1 MPENVATQ
9 LKAIAFE
16 HDIKRLTEGF
26 TGRERVFEE
35 IERWLQQENQRFFI
49 LTGEP
54 GVGKSTIAAHLI
66 QTRKD
71 IVAYHLCQAA
81 DLETL
86 KPGRILRSLTA
97 QLMETVP
104 DYGLALLNTIKAT
117 LEADVKIQV
126 KQASD
131 SKIREVYIENLNP
144 SDLEKEDLENVLDI
158 LIRASLAAL
167 PKIYDERHKPAPE
180 RAIFLIDALDVAV
193 STEDAAQDDED
204 IVTLLA
210 ALLEDESLPCWVRF
224 ILTSRPDRRVLRE
237 FEPLQPYKLEEM
249 SQQNLGDIRHY
260 IQKRIAEPAFQNQ
273 LEAAQ
278 MSSQTL
284 VDELTQLSMGNF
296 RYVRLLLDDLE
307 TGKHSL
313 NNLGVLPESLAE
325 TYAKDLSKWFSVDEL
340 AERCQKILKVLA
352 SAQEPLTED
361 QLVSRTGIRPRLV
374 RQDLWGLRQFLDVG
388 SIGEGEDTHE
398 TFAIFHPSL
407 REYLLNLE

>member
-1 MPENVATQ
+1 MIGTVSTQ
-9 LKAIAFE
+9 LKAIAFS
-16 HDIKRLTEGF
+16 DSIQQLTSGF
-26 TGRERVFEE
+26 TGRTWVLNK
-35 IERWLQQENQRFFI
+35 IDHWLEQKDQRFLVI
-49 LTGEP
+49 AGEP

-81 DLETL
+81 ELETL

-158 LIRASLAAL
+158 LIRAPLAAL

-210 ALLEDESLPCWVRF
+210 ALLEDESLPSWVRF

-260 IQKRIAEPAFQNQ
+260 IQKQLAEPAFQNQ

-278 MSSQTL
+278 KSSQTL
-284 VDELTQLSMGNF
+284 VDELTQLSKGNF
-296 RYVRLLLDDLE
+296 RYVRFLLDDLE
-307 TGKHSL
+307 AGKHSL
-313 NNLGVLPESLAE
+313 NNLAVLPESLAE

-352 SAQEPLTED
+352 NAQEPLTED
-361 QLVSRTGIRPRLV
+361 QLVSLTGIRPRLV

-388 SIGEGEDTHE
+388 CIREGEDTHE

>member
-9 LKAIAFE
+9 LKAIAFDR
-16 HDIKRLTEGF
+16 DIERLTQSF
-26 TGRERVFEE
+26 TGREWVFEE
-35 IERWLQQENQRFFI
+35 IDRWLQQDNERFFI

-81 DLETL
+81 ELETL

-158 LIRASLAAL
+158 LIRAPLAAL

-210 ALLEDESLPCWVRF
+210 ALLEDESLPSWVRF

-260 IQKRIAEPAFQNQ
+260 IQKRLAEPAFHNQ

-296 RYVRLLLDDLE
+296 RYVRFLLDDLE
-307 TGKHSL
+307 AGKHSL
-313 NNLGVLPESLAE
+313 NNLAVLPESLAE

-340 AERCQKILKVLA
+340 AERCQKILKVLVKR
-352 SAQEPLTED
+352 S
-361 QLVSRTGIRPRLV
+361 G
-374 RQDLWGLRQFLDVG
+374 
-388 SIGEGEDTHE
+388 
-398 TFAIFHPSL
+398 TFD
-407 REYLLNLE
+407 

>member
-1 MPENVATQ
+1 MTETVATQ
-9 LKAIAFE
+9 LKALAFE
-16 HDIKRLTEGF
+16 RGLERLTEGF
-26 TGRERVFEE
+26 IGREWVFEE

-81 DLETL
+81 ELETL

-158 LIRASLAAL
+158 LIRAPLAAL

-180 RAIFLIDALDVAV
+180 RAVFLIDALDVAV

-260 IQKRIAEPAFQNQ
+260 IQKPLAEPAFHNQ

-296 RYVRLLLDDLE
+296 RYVQFLLDDLE
-307 TGKHSL
+307 AGKHSL
-313 NNLGVLPESLAE
+313 NNLAVLPESLAE

-361 QLVSRTGIRPRLV
+361 QLVSLTGIRPRLV

-388 SIGEGEDTHE
+388 YIGEGENTHE

>member
-1 MPENVATQ
+1 
-9 LKAIAFE
+9 
-16 HDIKRLTEGF
+16 
-26 TGRERVFEE
+26 
-35 IERWLQQENQRFFI
+35 
-49 LTGEP
+49 
-54 GVGKSTIAAHLI
+54 VGKSAIAAHLI

-81 DLETL
+81 ELDTL

-117 LEADVKIQV
+117 LEANVKIQV

-158 LIRASLAAL
+158 LIRAPLAAL

-210 ALLEDESLPCWVRF
+210 ALLEDESLPSWVRF

-249 SQQNLGDIRHY
+249 SQQNLADIRHY
-260 IQKRIAEPAFQNQ
+260 IQNRVAEPAFQNQ
-273 LEAAQ
+273 LKAAQ
-278 MSSQTL
+278 KSSQTL

-296 RYVRLLLDDLE
+296 RYVRFLLDDLE
-307 TGKHSL
+307 AGKHSL
-313 NNLGVLPESLAE
+313 NNLAVLPESLAE

-361 QLVSRTGIRPRLV
+361 QLVSLTGIRPRLV

-388 SIGEGEDTHE
+388 CIREGEDTHE

>member
-9 LKAIAFE
+9 LKAIAFDR
-16 HDIKRLTEGF
+16 DIERLTQSF
-26 TGRERVFEE
+26 TGREWVFEE
-35 IERWLQQENQRFFI
+35 IDRWLQQDNERFFI

-54 GVGKSTIAAHLI
+54 GVGKSTLAAHLI

-81 DLETL
+81 ELETL

-117 LEADVKIQV
+117 LEANVKIQV

-158 LIRASLAAL
+158 LIRAPLAAL

-180 RAIFLIDALDVAV
+180 RGIFLIDALDVAV
-193 STEDAAQDDED
+193 STEDAAQDDQD

-210 ALLEDESLPCWVRF
+210 ALLEDESLPSWVRF
-224 ILTSRPDRRVLRE
+224 VLTSRPDRRVLRE

-249 SQQNLGDIRHY
+249 SQQNLEDIRHY
-260 IQKRIAEPAFQNQ
+260 IQKRLAEPAFHNQ

-296 RYVRLLLDDLE
+296 RYVRFLLDDLE
-307 TGKHSL
+307 AGKHSL
-313 NNLGVLPESLAE
+313 NNLAVLPESLAE

-340 AERCQKILKVLA
+340 AERCQKILKELA
-352 SAQEPLTED
+352 NDQEPLTED
-361 QLVSRTGIRPRLV
+361 ELVSRTGIRPRLV

-398 TFAIFHPSL
+398 TFGIFHPSL

>member
-9 LKAIAFE
+9 LKAIAFDP
-16 HDIKRLTEGF
+16 DIERLTQSF
-26 TGRERVFEE
+26 TDREWVFEE
-35 IERWLQQENQRFFI
+35 IDRWLQQDNERFFI

-54 GVGKSTIAAHLI
+54 GVGKSTLAAHLI
-66 QTRKD
+66 QTPKD

-81 DLETL
+81 ELETL

-158 LIRASLAAL
+158 LIRAPLAAL

-180 RAIFLIDALDVAV
+180 RAIFVIDALDVAV

-210 ALLEDESLPCWVRF
+210 ALLEDESLPSWVRF

-249 SQQNLGDIRHY
+249 SQQNLADIRHY
-260 IQKRIAEPAFQNQ
+260 IQKRVAEPAFHTQ

-296 RYVRLLLDDLE
+296 RYVRFLLDDLE
-307 TGKHSL
+307 AGKHSL
-313 NNLGVLPESLAE
+313 NNLAVLPESLAE

-361 QLVSRTGIRPRLV
+361 QLVSMTGIRPRLV

-388 SIGEGEDTHE
+388 CIGEGEDTHE